1 MLVTIILSKSGGVR
15 KIRRKNRRDGRF
27 RKVRN
32 TFADAQIPSHLMEP
46 PPGFGEF
53 RTIIAR
59 QPSRAFPESAA
70 VLLQSPR
77 DVLHRSSHRSVT
89 ITNGSSDLPKV

>member
-15 KIRRKNRRDGRF
+15 KIRRKNRRDGGF
-27 RKVRN
+27 LKVRN
-32 TFADAQIPSHLMEP
+32 TFADAQIPSRLVEP
-46 PPGFGEF
+46 PSGLREF

-59 QPSRAFPESAA
+59 QASRAFPVSA
-70 VLLQSPR
+70 VFLQPPR
-77 DVLHRSSHRSVT
+77 EVLHRSSHRSVT